1 MYSVC
6 VHCVQMEM
14 GTTTAAVDDDD
25 DDDEGDGDRHPTSG
39 CVG

>member
-1 MYSVC
+1 
-6 VHCVQMEM
+6 MEM
-14 GTTTAAVDDDD
+14 GTTIAAVDDD

>member
-1 MYSVC
+1 MCVC

>member
-1 MYSVC
+1 MC

-14 GTTTAAVDDDD
+14 GTTIAAVDDD